1 MTGSSSDEEILSM
14 MDDDDNDDHIID
26 LSSMDEDNSFGSSDD
41 ENACAAAPVV
51 SKSKRSTAP
60 KAKSNSTKPPN
71 KKQTLPQDVLSP
83 SNAQPT
89 TTTKISNSTKK
100 QSGKK
105 KTVEE
110 KYQKKSPLEHILLR
124 PDTYIGSIEPTR
136 APMYVLDPLVPHTI
150 RQQEIT
156 FTPGLYKIFDEI
168 VVNAADNKQ
177 RDANMDRLEITVD
190 PERNRI
196 TVKNNGEGI
205 PVQFHQKE
213 QMYVPTLIF
222 GHLLTG
228 SNFDD
233 HEKKTTGGRNGY
245 VRSSFF
251 GFRTL

>member
-1 MTGSSSDEEILSM
+1 MAD
-14 MDDDDNDDHIID
+14 
-26 LSSMDEDNSFGSSDD
+26 SSDD
-41 ENACAAAPVV
+41 ENLIIMDNDSDISFGDSEDENAVVVVPSKKKGAAAN
-51 SKSKRSTAP
+51 SKKAPAKKPSRPQPKPSSK
-60 KAKSNSTKPPN
+60 
-71 KKQTLPQDVLSP
+71 DVLSP
-83 SNAQPT
+83 SKLVGVQGQTSSSA
-89 TTTKISNSTKK
+89 KASNKK
-100 QSGKK
+100 GKK

-110 KYQKKSPLEHILLR
+110 KYQKKSQLEHILLR

-136 APMYVLDPLVPHTI
+136 APMYVVDASPTAPPHTLC
-150 RQQEIT
+150 QKEIT

-190 PERNRI
+190 AARNRI

-205 PVQFHQKE
+205 PVEFHQKE

-233 HEKKTTGGRNGY
+233 SEKKTTGGRNG
-245 VRSSFF
+245 
-251 GFRTL
+251 